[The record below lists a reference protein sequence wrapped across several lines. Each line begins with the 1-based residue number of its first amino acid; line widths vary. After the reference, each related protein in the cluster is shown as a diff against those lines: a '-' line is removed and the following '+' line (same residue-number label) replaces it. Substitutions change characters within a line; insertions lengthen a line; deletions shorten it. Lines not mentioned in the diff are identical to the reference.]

1 MSKPATMSLREKVR
15 KEGWR
20 MMPDTRLSM
29 MSLSRIMQQ
38 QRQWRPKR
46 TRFSLT
52 LGEQVIKVKMNAM
65 DSSTM
70 QNTIGR
76 MSDV

>member
-46 TRFSLT
+46 TRFLLSLV
-52 LGEQVIKVKMNAM
+52 EQVIKVKMNAM